1 MGGKKTGFSARDQKA
16 AFVCFHGLFDMNA
29 NPPGNHQRASEG
41 TPLTWQ
47 LGRLCICVPLPFF
60 LWTGHHLTK
69 SVVSCFSNVFL
80 ELSVNLNGLIII
92 NVCKFNNRN
101 LTQRLKCLLIVIP
114 QPRIYITPPPTSTKG
129 DLFAN
134 LQRNEQ
140 SVIFIVV

>member
-16 AFVCFHGLFDMNA
+16 ALVCFHGLFDMNA

-114 QPRIYITPPPTSTKG
+114 QPRIYITPPPPQPKGTSLLTCKEMNS
-129 DLFAN
+129 LWF
-134 LQRNEQ
+134 LL
-140 SVIFIVV
+140 